1 MFSLALGYSFWKVFI
16 HALSFIMTPKEGAL
30 VMPTSRGIS
39 SQSPFPTDSSAELES
54 FLRFEKTDFLL
65 SAHFFSVSIWFPR
78 TFSKLLF
85 YLFTDKLIGYYPQKC
100 SFFIFILFVLN
111 FAIFLPSMIR
121 SLITAIL
128 KLLEIMYFSR
138 KVTFLSLSL
147 PQSWMLVTL
156 FCSNPFVSFYLI
168 TWCGRQKYITPTQR
182 CPSASI
188 YKCVS

>member
-78 TFSKLLF
+78 TFSIPLSGHEGKRKTKARPLVPWLCESCLLHF
-85 YLFTDKLIGYYPQKC
+85 YFTLVGRWQAGICVYPSRC
-100 SFFIFILFVLN
+100 AVHT
-111 FAIFLPSMIR
+111 ARDLPEAEEKGFGGEDFPP
-121 SLITAIL
+121 L
-128 KLLEIMYFSR
+128 
-138 KVTFLSLSL
+138 
-147 PQSWMLVTL
+147 
-156 FCSNPFVSFYLI
+156 
-168 TWCGRQKYITPTQR
+168 
-182 CPSASI
+182 
-188 YKCVS
+188 